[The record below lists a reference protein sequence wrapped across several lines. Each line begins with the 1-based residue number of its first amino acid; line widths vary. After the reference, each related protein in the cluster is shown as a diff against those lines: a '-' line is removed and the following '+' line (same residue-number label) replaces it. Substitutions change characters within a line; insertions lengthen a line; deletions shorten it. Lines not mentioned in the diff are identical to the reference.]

1 MAAKDEGNEGNTD
14 LIDKDGL
21 LDNEDLL
28 RRLAIEDH
36 VIADHHRVLI
46 LLRFL
51 GAIEEERPYRR
62 GRRRR
67 RLRTNTRLARHL
79 TYNVVSSLSEQ
90 YAAWREVHS
99 VSALN
104 LGKLAVAVRTTYY
117 QVHSA
122 SLRNPTTMTKIVRSA
137 GGWDMDYY
145 SQRENLARLLAY
157 LFHLRRTLG
166 LFTIPRSTRGIQH
179 MFTA

>member
-1 MAAKDEGNEGNTD
+1 MAAEDEGNEGNTD

-90 YAAWREVHS
+90 CAAWREVHS

-104 LGKLAVAVRTTYY
+104 LGKLAVNNYNYY
-117 QVHSA
+117 IPEGKPGKAPCLSVPSPPYPGLIHYPSVDK
-122 SLRNPTTMTKIVRSA
+122 RNP
-137 GGWDMDYY
+137 
-145 SQRENLARLLAY
+145 AY
-157 LFHLRRTLG
+157 VYRV
-166 LFTIPRSTRGIQH
+166 
-179 MFTA
+179 A